1 VSTASYMFRSLAW
14 DVAILIVFAPIAVW
28 RYRRT
33 V

>member
-1 VSTASYMFRSLAW
+1 VFRSLAW

-28 RYRRT
+28 RYRRS